1 MAKKQFT
8 AKDVSALD
16 SIPEIDALIGEL
28 TARREEIE
36 SEIKDNVL
44 GDVLDLLESK
54 GLGRDVLRELIVE
67 AGPTKPRKI
76 RTPAPQKY
84 RLPDGTEWTGLGR
97 MKKAFAV
104 YLEENA
110 DVELESLLIEK

>member
-8 AKDVSALD
+8 DKDVAALD
-16 SIPEIDALIGEL
+16 SIPEVDALIEKL

-36 SEIKDNVL
+36 AEIKDTVL
-44 GDVLDLLESK
+44 EDVINLIESK
-54 GLGRDVLRELIVE
+54 GLDRNVLKELIVE
-67 AGPTKPRKI
+67 AGATKTRKT

-97 MKKAFAV
+97 MKKAFAI
-104 YLEENA
+104 YLEENS

>member
-8 AKDVSALD
+8 DKDVAALD
-16 SIPEIDALIGEL
+16 SIPDIDSLIGKL

-36 SEIKDNVL
+36 VEIKDSVL
-44 GDVLDLLESK
+44 GDVINLLESN
-54 GLGRDVLRELIVE
+54 GLGREILSELIVE
-67 AGPTKPRKI
+67 AGATKPRKT

>member
-8 AKDVSALD
+8 DKDVAALD
-16 SIPEIDALIGEL
+16 SIPDIDSLIGKL

-36 SEIKDNVL
+36 VEIKDSVL
-44 GDVLDLLESK
+44 GDVINLLESK
-54 GLGRDVLRELIVE
+54 GLGREILSELIVE
-67 AGPTKPRKI
+67 AGATKPRKT
-76 RTPAPQKY
+76 RTPAPQNY

-104 YLEENA
+104 YLEETA
-110 DVELESLLIEK
+110 HVELESLLIEK